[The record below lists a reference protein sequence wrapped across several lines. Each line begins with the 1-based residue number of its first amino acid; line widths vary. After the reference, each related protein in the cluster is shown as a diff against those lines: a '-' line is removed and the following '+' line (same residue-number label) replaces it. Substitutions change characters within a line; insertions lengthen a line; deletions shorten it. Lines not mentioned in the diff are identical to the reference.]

1 MVIFVLI
8 VALMA
13 LLVSG
18 FGIFLMLAWRGDVGR
33 LSDLADRLDAETRLE
48 YLTTQTLGAMRD
60 LARRHLRNDDLP

>member
-8 VALMA
+8 IALLA
-13 LLVSG
+13 LLVAG
-18 FGIFLMLAWRGDVGR
+18 FGIFLVLAWRGDIGR
-33 LSDLADRLDAETRLE
+33 LHDLADRLEAETRLE

>member
-18 FGIFLMLAWRGDVGR
+18 FGIFLVLAWREDVGR
-33 LSDLADRLDAETRLE
+33 LHDLADRLDAETRLE

-60 LARRHLRNDDLP
+60 LARRHLRSDDLP

>member
-8 VALMA
+8 VALLA
-13 LLVSG
+13 LLVAG
-18 FGIFLMLAWRGDVGR
+18 FGIFLVLAWRVDIGR
-33 LSDLADRLDAETRLE
+33 LHDLADRLEAETRLE